1 MCKILICFGTRP
13 EFIKL
18 EPLIKKMEGVIEY
31 KTLFTGQHVDLVRHE
46 PDYRIEIQDGG
57 NRLDSIVSSVMNGI
71 DFNGITAVIVQGDT
85 TSAYAVALSA
95 FHHQIPVI
103 HLEAGLRTYN
113 LEQPY
118 PEEANRQMISRIA
131 SIHLCP
137 TKLAKELLVQE
148 NVSGNIQVVG
158 NTVLDN
164 LVGIKPS
171 NKNQVLVTMH
181 RRENHK
187 NIEKWF
193 SQIDKLSRQ
202 YTNYEFLLPIHP
214 NPAVKKFS
222 SLLKSVTVVEPMAY
236 DDLITYLSQCSF
248 VVTDSGGIQ
257 EEAAFF
263 RKPCLVCREE
273 TERKEGLDNFSLLC
287 ERPELLSQRFEAL
300 KPLQM
305 HGPCP
310 YGDGKASEKIIEI
323 LTNCFLQLKE
333 NVG

>member
-1 MCKILICFGTRP
+1 MSKILICFGTRP

-18 EPLIKKMEGVIEY
+18 EPLIKKMEGVIKYE
-31 KTLFTGQHVDLVRHE
+31 TLFTGQHIDLVQHK
-46 PDYRIEIQDGG
+46 PDHSISIKDGE
-57 NRLDSIVSSVMNGI
+57 NRLDSIVSSIMNGI
-71 DFNGITAVIVQGDT
+71 DFNGITSVIVQGDT

-113 LEQPY
+113 LKQPY

-131 SIHLCP
+131 SLHLCP
-137 TKLAKELLVQE
+137 TKPAKELLIQE
-148 NVSGNIQVVG
+148 NVSGNIEIVG

-171 NKNQVLVTMH
+171 NEKQVLVTMH

-202 YTNYEFLLPIHP
+202 YASYEFLLPIHP
-214 NPAVKKFS
+214 NPAVRNLS
-222 SLLKSVTVVEPMAY
+222 SLLENVKVVEPMAY

-248 VVTDSGGIQ
+248 VITDSGGIQ

-273 TERKEGLDNFSLLC
+273 TERKEGLNNFSLLC
-287 ERPELLSQRFEAL
+287 ERPELLCQRFERL
-300 KPLQM
+300 KLLQM

-310 YGDGKASEKIIEI
+310 YGDGNASEKIIEI
-323 LTNCFLQLKE
+323 LN
-333 NVG
+333 ND